1 MTATFKCQI
10 AIGKTFLTDDG
21 QLGFTVRQG
30 IQCEDAI
37 EPNNMFDKL
46 ITYYNS
52 LDAACALVKNGD
64 MLRISYTLSK
74 CQYKKNRYNEKA
86 PLTFTCVE
94 DSATYA
100 LMLSY
105 TPCVFV
111 FCENLQRWI
120 FFSYRQDIGSDL
132 FSIMPLDVESLLNSK
147 PIQPRTVLAHK
158 SDHITN
164 QVIQLPALA

>member
-1 MTATFKCQI
+1 MTPTFKCQI

-21 QLGFTVRQG
+21 KLGFTVSQG

-52 LDAACALVKNGD
+52 LDAASALVSRGD
-64 MLRISYTLSK
+64 MLRISYALSK

-86 PLTFTCVE
+86 QATFTCVE
-94 DSATYA
+94 DSDTYA
-100 LMLSY
+100 LMLSH

-111 FCENLQRWI
+111 FCANLQRWV

-147 PIQPRTVLAHK
+147 PAPHRRALAHQR
-158 SDHITN
+158 DGITN